1 MKKKTRTFLFFFCLF
16 LFLILTPIVIL
27 YCQGY
32 RFDFSLAEG
41 KIRFVQTGG
50 LYIKTLPRTAEIY
63 LDGKLK
69 KRTSFLTGTALM
81 QNLIPGSYQVEVS
94 KEGYKKWAKEMEIK
108 ENMVTEVKNIV
119 LFPED
124 FQFHI
129 LIKEV
134 NNFWFSP
141 DKEKIITLE
150 PFSENSDKWSL
161 KMFDIERNIK
171 SYLISEE
178 DINPEKAEFFDL
190 SFGKEE
196 QIQLTLG
203 MEEQIQEISLDL
215 ETSPPSIKEKEEEEK
230 IPSYSLF
237 HKKVNDKIY
246 YLDRSGHIYQTDET
260 FGPKMKITEQPFPV
274 IQERPYLIEFF
285 SNQFF
290 LWEESDLYILDN
302 ESKSFN
308 KIFTNISGIK
318 PSSNEDK
325 LVVFSD
331 KEIKIFFLR
340 DINEQ
345 PIRKAGEEILIT
357 RLSEEIKNVSWINP
371 DYLIFTSGN
380 TLKISEIDSRNNINS
395 YNLEN
400 FEDPKVVWNNKDKKI
415 YILSKGNLYSSNNSL
430 IP

>member
-41 KIRFVQTGG
+41 RIRFVKTGG

-69 KRTSFLTGTALM
+69 KRTSFLAGTALI
-81 QNLIPGSYQVEVS
+81 QNIIPGPYQIEVS
-94 KEGYKKWAKEMEIK
+94 KEGYKEWTKELEIK
-108 ENMVTEVKNIV
+108 ENIVTEAKNIV

-129 LIKEV
+129 LMKEV
-134 NNFWFSP
+134 DNFWLSP
-141 DKEKIITLE
+141 NKDKIITLE
-150 PFSENSDKWSL
+150 PLSENSDKWSL

-178 DINPEKAEFFDL
+178 DISSENVEFFDL
-190 SFGKEE
+190 FFDKES

-203 MEEQIQEISLDL
+203 MEEQIKEILLDL
-215 ETSPPSIKEKEEEEK
+215 ETSPPSTEEKEEE
-230 IPSYSLF
+230 IPSYFLS

-246 YLDRSGHIYQTDET
+246 YLDSSGHIYQTDET
-260 FGPKMKITEQPFPV
+260 FDPKMKITEQPFPV
-274 IQERPYLIEFF
+274 SQEKPYLIEFF

-290 LWEESDLYILDN
+290 LWEGNDLYILNN
-302 ESKSFN
+302 ESESFN

-318 PSSNEDK
+318 PSPNEDK

-331 KEIKIFFLR
+331 KEIKVFFLR
-340 DINEQ
+340 EINEQ
-345 PIRKAGEEILIT
+345 PTRKAGEEILIT
-357 RLSEEIKNVSWINP
+357 RLSEEIKNVFWINP

-380 TLKISEIDSRNNINS
+380 TLKVSEIDIRDNINS
-395 YNLEN
+395 YNLED
-400 FEDPKVVWNNKDKKI
+400 FENPKLIWNNKDKRI
-415 YILSKGNLYSSNNSL
+415 YILSENNLYASKNPL